1 MQLKAFASTIAL
13 AAALAVSGPV
23 AAQSM
28 INGMTIPEDEL
39 PVVQQHCD
47 DLKTAADTESE
58 STDESAGDAN
68 LEDAGDDDLNG
79 GAEADTSGTAQ
90 ATTPTIDLE
99 TIDLQACVDA
109 GLVMQ

>member
-39 PVVQQHCD
+39 PAVQQHCD
-47 DLKTAADTESE
+47 ELQTAAGVESE
-58 STDESAGDAN
+58 STDETDPEGET
-68 LEDAGDDDLNG
+68 EDAG
-79 GAEADTSGTAQ
+79 AEPVEEVEPSGTAE
-90 ATTPTIDLE
+90 ATTPAIDLDA
-99 TIDLQACVDA
+99 IDLQACIDA
-109 GLVMQ
+109 GLVTE